1 MTNGQVGPCDVQRS
15 TPSRAEQNDALACF
29 ELCGAG
35 LWAADAVG
43 RYTLVNAAFA
53 AMLGDDGPEATRER
67 VVNMG
72 QQVYAD
78 PADWEACLALA
89 PGTTLARVVPLY
101 GRDGQMLFVR
111 EQVTVS
117 GGAGRTRL
125 FGAAMDVTRSMGAKR
140 DLEAHLAMLRQ
151 VMDAMADAMVLVD
164 LDGNVALCNRLF
176 ATRLGADQD
185 ASGEAPLSGWLEPLD
200 PADERHLARL
210 AETPAPYNIILA
222 ERATGE
228 MHFTT
233 VTPFTDATGALLGA
247 ILLLRESRL
256 LPLGDENGTGRS

>member
-1 MTNGQVGPCDVQRS
+1 MRNGRKS
-15 TPSRAEQNDALACF
+15 PSEELRTGHSGLAESDALACF
-29 ELCGAG
+29 RLCGAG
-35 LWAADAVG
+35 LWAADAAG
-43 RYTLVNAAFA
+43 RFTLVNAAFA

-67 VVNMG
+67 VVSVG

-89 PGTTLARVVPLY
+89 PGAALARVVPLY

-111 EQVTVS
+111 EQVTAS
-117 GGAGRTRL
+117 GEHGRTRL

-164 LDGNVALCNRLF
+164 LEENVALCNRLF

-185 ASGEAPLSGWLEPLD
+185 ASGGEPLSRWLATLD
-200 PADERHLARL
+200 PADDGHVARL
-210 AETPAPYNIILA
+210 AENPAPYNIVLA

-228 MHFTT
+228 MHFAT
-233 VTPFTDATGALLGA
+233 VTPD
-247 ILLLRESRL
+247 RKSVV
-256 LPLGDENGTGRS
+256 

>member
-1 MTNGQVGPCDVQRS
+1 MRNGQDSPSGG
-15 TPSRAEQNDALACF
+15 SRAALSGLAESDALACF
-29 ELCGAG
+29 GLCGAG
-35 LWAADAVG
+35 LWVADAAG
-43 RYTLVNAAFA
+43 RYALVNAAFA
-53 AMLGDDGPEATRER
+53 AMLGDDGPEATRSR
-67 VVNMG
+67 VVSMG

-89 PGTTLARVVPLY
+89 PGATLARVVPLY

-111 EQVTVS
+111 EQVTAS
-117 GGAGRTRL
+117 GESGATRF

-164 LDGNVALCNRLF
+164 LEENVVLCNRVF
-176 ATRLGADQD
+176 ARRLDADRAD
-185 ASGEAPLSGWLEPLD
+185 ACGQGLSRLLSTLD
-200 PADERHLARL
+200 PADDGHVARL
-210 AETPAPYNIILA
+210 AENPAPYNIILA

-228 MHFTT
+228 MHFAT
-233 VTPFTDATGALLGA
+233 VTPFTDGEGALLGA

-256 LPLGDENGTGRS
+256 LPHGGENTAAQG